1 MANIHSHIAVPRRC
15 YGGRIAV
22 LLGLTL
28 VLLVAAGAKAN
39 PDLRSKREQA
49 GLILAQVQELDAEVG
64 AAAERW
70 NGAKLELSRLDHG
83 LRSAQIDLQKARQTL
98 RSARVRVADR
108 LVQLYV
114 SNGSTPTIEVVVAAK
129 SLRELIDVLDAQQ
142 RIAEQDAQIVERVT
156 TYRGRVE
163 LRKRRIVSAR
173 SRQQTVVE
181 QLAAERAAIE
191 AKLAERSRLL
201 GTVQTEVRRLEA
213 KERERQAVLRR
224 QAVAELARQRRE
236 AARVRAA
243 GQARAAESRR
253 ADQQAAAA
261 REPIASTESS
271 ALNIPDTAAEPPAS
285 TIPETPTETREPAT
299 ETTETPTETAATATL
314 TLGTETPP
322 PASGRGADV
331 VAISM
336 RYLGIPYKWG
346 GASPSTGFDCS
357 GFTMYVFAEIGVSLP
372 HYAAAQCGMGVA
384 VEREQ
389 LEPGDLVFFRG
400 LGHMGMYIGG
410 SNFIHSPRTGDV
422 VKISSLSEA
431 YYTAN
436 WVGAR
441 RVL

>member
-83 LRSAQIDLQKARQTL
+83 LRSAQMDLQKARQTL

-243 GQARAAESRR
+243 EQARAAE
-253 ADQQAAAA
+253 
-261 REPIASTESS
+261 PTASTESS

-314 TLGTETPP
+314 TLGTEPPP

-372 HYAAAQCGMGVA
+372 HYAAAQFGMGVA